1 MSKSNKKF
9 NKEELFFVKEDRKLL
24 NRRDRKKF
32 KEFMNTAKLEDID
45 DYLDAGDMYIINPS
59 CTHGVSPIDPEL
71 PLDLSKNSG
80 RWSMWCSLV
89 KYKSL
94 I

>member
-32 KEFMNTAKLEDID
+32 KEFMNVSFYENID
-45 DYLDAGDMYIINPS
+45 DYLEDMDEELKIINR
-59 CTHGVSPIDPEL
+59 V
-71 PLDLSKNSG
+71 
-80 RWSMWCSLV
+80 
-89 KYKSL
+89 
-94 I
+94 

>member
-45 DYLDAGDMYIINPS
+45 DYLEAMDEEWKIINR
-59 CTHGVSPIDPEL
+59 V
-71 PLDLSKNSG
+71 
-80 RWSMWCSLV
+80 
-89 KYKSL
+89 
-94 I
+94 

>member
-32 KEFMNTAKLEDID
+32 KEFMNNAKLEDID
-45 DYLDAGDMYIINPS
+45 DYLEAMD
-59 CTHGVSPIDPEL
+59 EE
-71 PLDLSKNSG
+71 
-80 RWSMWCSLV
+80 
-89 KYKSL
+89 
-94 I
+94 

>member
-32 KEFMNTAKLEDID
+32 KEFMNVSFYENID
-45 DYLDAGDMYIINPS
+45 DYLEDMEEWKIINR
-59 CTHGVSPIDPEL
+59 V
-71 PLDLSKNSG
+71 
-80 RWSMWCSLV
+80 
-89 KYKSL
+89 
-94 I
+94 

>member
-32 KEFMNTAKLEDID
+32 KEFMNTVKLEDVD
-45 DYLDAGDMYIINPS
+45 DYLEAVDEEWKIINR
-59 CTHGVSPIDPEL
+59 V
-71 PLDLSKNSG
+71 
-80 RWSMWCSLV
+80 
-89 KYKSL
+89 
-94 I
+94 

>member
-9 NKEELFFVKEDRKLL
+9 NKEDLFFVKEDRKLL

-45 DYLDAGDMYIINPS
+45 DYLEAMDEEWKIINR
-59 CTHGVSPIDPEL
+59 V
-71 PLDLSKNSG
+71 
-80 RWSMWCSLV
+80 
-89 KYKSL
+89 
-94 I
+94 

>member
-32 KEFMNTAKLEDID
+32 KEFMPKQFK
-45 DYLDAGDMYIINPS
+45 IICFPGHYKHYQNYPK
-59 CTHGVSPIDPEL
+59 T
-71 PLDLSKNSG
+71 G
-80 RWSMWCSLV
+80 RRV
-89 KYKSL
+89 VGAFTFK
-94 I
+94 

>member
-32 KEFMNTAKLEDID
+32 KEFMNIVKLEDVD
-45 DYLDAGDMYIINPS
+45 DYFEAVDEEWKIINR
-59 CTHGVSPIDPEL
+59 V
-71 PLDLSKNSG
+71 
-80 RWSMWCSLV
+80 
-89 KYKSL
+89 
-94 I
+94 

>member
-32 KEFMNTAKLEDID
+32 KEFMNTVKLEDVD
-45 DYLDAGDMYIINPS
+45 DYLEAVD
-59 CTHGVSPIDPEL
+59 EE
-71 PLDLSKNSG
+71 
-80 RWSMWCSLV
+80 
-89 KYKSL
+89 
-94 I
+94 

>member
-32 KEFMNTAKLEDID
+32 KEFMNIVKLEDVD
-45 DYLDAGDMYIINPS
+45 DYLEAVDEEWKIINR
-59 CTHGVSPIDPEL
+59 V
-71 PLDLSKNSG
+71 
-80 RWSMWCSLV
+80 
-89 KYKSL
+89 
-94 I
+94 

>member
-45 DYLDAGDMYIINPS
+45 DYLEAMDEEWKIINS
-59 CTHGVSPIDPEL
+59 V
-71 PLDLSKNSG
+71 
-80 RWSMWCSLV
+80 
-89 KYKSL
+89 
-94 I
+94 

>member
-32 KEFMNTAKLEDID
+32 KEFMNNAKLEDID
-45 DYLDAGDMYIINPS
+45 DYLEAMDEEWKIINR
-59 CTHGVSPIDPEL
+59 V
-71 PLDLSKNSG
+71 
-80 RWSMWCSLV
+80 
-89 KYKSL
+89 
-94 I
+94 

>member
-32 KEFMNTAKLEDID
+32 KEFMNSTKLEDID
-45 DYLDAGDMYIINPS
+45 DYLEAMD
-59 CTHGVSPIDPEL
+59 EE
-71 PLDLSKNSG
+71 
-80 RWSMWCSLV
+80 
-89 KYKSL
+89 
-94 I
+94 